1 MKIWNALKKVDW
13 DDVVGRALWTFA
25 QAFLAVFILAA
36 EQIVNFIFAGDWRGA
51 ASLAVATMIAGISA
65 GLSAVK
71 TIVIEVIDI
80 IKYEGVE
87 K

>member
-1 MKIWNALKKVDW
+1 MKIWNALKQVDW
-13 DDVVGRALWTFA
+13 DDVLGRALWTFI

-36 EQIVNFIFAGDWRGA
+36 EQIINFIFAGDWRGA
-51 ASLAVATMIAGISA
+51 ASLAVATIIAGISA

-71 TIVIEVIDI
+71 TIVIEVVEV
-80 IKYEGVE
+80 IKYEGLE